1 VIGIDDL
8 VDFEFMSRPKEMS
21 LVKALELLYLRSP
34 FAFISTLIRGIGT
47 LISGIGSLIWFQAAV
62 PLPLCSVGAPL
73 LRVGLLLRSN
83 ATCPTRRVTTCQRDN
98 MPT

>member
-34 FAFISTLIRGIGT
+34 FAFISIRIPGIGT
-47 LISGIGSLIWFQAAV
+47 LISGIGTLY
-62 PLPLCSVGAPL
+62 
-73 LRVGLLLRSN
+73 
-83 ATCPTRRVTTCQRDN
+83 
-98 MPT
+98 